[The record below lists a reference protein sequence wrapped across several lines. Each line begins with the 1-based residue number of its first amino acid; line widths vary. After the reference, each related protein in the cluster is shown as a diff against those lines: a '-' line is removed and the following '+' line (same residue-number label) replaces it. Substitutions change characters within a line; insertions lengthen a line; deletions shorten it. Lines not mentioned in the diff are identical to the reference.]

1 MTRVYDRPV
10 NLSWEFRK
18 AVEKLSN
25 GRMELMFVP
34 AGATGRY
41 QVNDTHLHKPLKDYA
56 RKLASL
62 WYAAR
67 MKALIQMRSNETSS
81 ISTEDYQSRVSNLMS
96 VVILRNKTPEWLWLA
111 VQYISKKIPDEDRNL
126 IKKGWDEIYRGP
138 MGAEGFLSRPQE
150 ARAG

>member
-56 RKLASL
+56 RKLVSL
-62 WYAAR
+62 WYTAR
-67 MKALIQMRSNETSS
+67 MKAQG
-81 ISTEDYQSRVSNLMS
+81 
-96 VVILRNKTPEWLWLA
+96 
-111 VQYISKKIPDEDRNL
+111 SKKQ
-126 IKKGWDEIYRGP
+126 
-138 MGAEGFLSRPQE
+138 SS
-150 ARAG
+150 